1 DAILETARKN
11 FIFWSGLF
19 QYALKTVPR
28 KNQSGF
34 TLDLLPLDL
43 LRLSKHIIL
52 ENSVKLKCF
61 YIFIYKKEGQA

>member
-43 LRLSKHIIL
+43 KSFPFCLSKESIARL
-52 ENSVKLKCF
+52 FV
-61 YIFIYKKEGQA
+61 